1 MNRCCQLFRKL
12 LYFCIRKPYLATSRT
27 IRIKNMKIL
36 HTSDLHIGKYIGTY
50 DLKEDT
56 EYVLNQVV
64 DTAIR
69 ERVEV
74 VLISGDIFDRPN
86 PSEEAIKMYVS
97 FLKGLLDKNI
107 KVIAISGNHDS
118 GIRLSA
124 YKDILG
130 KGYFVEGEFNS
141 PMRKVSLNDEY
152 GPVNFYMLPFFTPFI
167 VKSNLKLEKGLEN
180 YDLAMDEIIKRENID
195 TSQRNIILAHQFVAG
210 FKFGG
215 SEEDFSYSNGDEK
228 NVAGVGIISLDKF
241 QNFDYVALG
250 HIHKPQKISRET
262 IRYSGSLLKYKT
274 SEIDGPDKSVV
285 IIDLKE
291 KGNIEVKLDP
301 IKPLHPFV
309 KIEGL
314 LSELTNT
321 NPNENDYVYLIVDD
335 DKTPIEAK
343 NKLTPYYKRIVDIE
357 FPNDTLQQKM
367 NLDTSLADKRPIDF
381 ICEYYREKTNK
392 DLDEENKK
400 LLAEIFIEANKEGGQ
415 N

>member
-1 MNRCCQLFRKL
+1 
-12 LYFCIRKPYLATSRT
+12 
-27 IRIKNMKIL
+27 MKIL

-74 VLISGDIFDRPN
+74 VLISGDVFDRPN

-97 FLKGLLDKNI
+97 FLKALLDKNI

-124 YKDILG
+124 YKNILG

>member
-1 MNRCCQLFRKL
+1 
-12 LYFCIRKPYLATSRT
+12 
-27 IRIKNMKIL
+27 MKIL

-64 DTAIR
+64 DTAIK

-97 FLKGLLDKNI
+97 FLKALLDKNI

-141 PMRKVSLNDEY
+141 PMRKVSLSDEY
-152 GPVNFYMLPFFTPFI
+152 GQVNFYMLPFFTPFI

>member
-1 MNRCCQLFRKL
+1 MSENIYVLRRLD
-12 LYFCIRKPYLATSRT
+12 
-27 IRIKNMKIL
+27 MKIL

-74 VLISGDIFDRPN
+74 VLISGDVFDRPN

-97 FLKGLLDKNI
+97 FLKELLDKNI

-141 PMRKVSLNDEY
+141 PMRKVSLNDEF

-274 SEIDGPDKSVV
+274 SEINGPDKSVV

-343 NKLTPYYKRIVDIE
+343 NKLTPYYKRIMDIE

>member
-1 MNRCCQLFRKL
+1 
-12 LYFCIRKPYLATSRT
+12 
-27 IRIKNMKIL
+27 MKIL

-64 DTAIR
+64 DTAIK

-97 FLKGLLDKNI
+97 FLKALLDKNI

-141 PMRKVSLNDEY
+141 PMRKVSLSDEY
-152 GPVNFYMLPFFTPFI
+152 GQVNFYMLPFFTPFI

-321 NPNENDYVYLIVDD
+321 NPNENGYVYLIVDD

>member
-1 MNRCCQLFRKL
+1 
-12 LYFCIRKPYLATSRT
+12 
-27 IRIKNMKIL
+27 MKIL

-74 VLISGDIFDRPN
+74 VLISGDVFDRPS

-97 FLKGLLDKNI
+97 FLKELLDKNI

>member
-1 MNRCCQLFRKL
+1 
-12 LYFCIRKPYLATSRT
+12 
-27 IRIKNMKIL
+27 MKIL

-74 VLISGDIFDRPN
+74 VLISGDVFDRPN

>member
-1 MNRCCQLFRKL
+1 MSENIYVLRRL
-12 LYFCIRKPYLATSRT
+12 
-27 IRIKNMKIL
+27 NMKIL

-74 VLISGDIFDRPN
+74 VLISGDVFDRPN

-97 FLKGLLDKNI
+97 FLKELLDKNI

-250 HIHKPQKISRET
+250 HIHKPQKISREN

>member
-1 MNRCCQLFRKL
+1 MSENIYVLRRLD
-12 LYFCIRKPYLATSRT
+12 
-27 IRIKNMKIL
+27 MKIL

-69 ERVEV
+69 EGVEV
-74 VLISGDIFDRPN
+74 VLISGDVFDRPN

-367 NLDTSLADKRPIDF
+367 NLNTSLADKRPIDF

>member
-1 MNRCCQLFRKL
+1 
-12 LYFCIRKPYLATSRT
+12 
-27 IRIKNMKIL
+27 MKIL

-74 VLISGDIFDRPN
+74 VLISGDVFDRPN

-97 FLKGLLDKNI
+97 FLKQLLDKNI

-124 YKDILG
+124 YKEILG

-141 PMRKVSLNDEY
+141 PMRKVSLNDKY

-274 SEIDGPDKSVV
+274 SEINGPDKSVV

>member
-1 MNRCCQLFRKL
+1 
-12 LYFCIRKPYLATSRT
+12 
-27 IRIKNMKIL
+27 MKIL

-74 VLISGDIFDRPN
+74 VLISGDVFDRPN

-97 FLKGLLDKNI
+97 FLKELLDKNI

-167 VKSNLKLEKGLEN
+167 VKSNLRLEKGLEN

>member
-1 MNRCCQLFRKL
+1 
-12 LYFCIRKPYLATSRT
+12 
-27 IRIKNMKIL
+27 MKIL

-97 FLKGLLDKNI
+97 FLKQLLDKNI

-141 PMRKVSLNDEY
+141 PMRKVSLSDEY
-152 GPVNFYMLPFFTPFI
+152 GPVNFYMLPFFTTFI

>member
-1 MNRCCQLFRKL
+1 
-12 LYFCIRKPYLATSRT
+12 
-27 IRIKNMKIL
+27 MKIL

-56 EYVLNQVV
+56 EYVLNQVA

-74 VLISGDIFDRPN
+74 VLISGDVFDRPN

-97 FLKGLLDKNI
+97 FLKELLDKNI
-107 KVIAISGNHDS
+107 KVIVISGNHDS

-141 PMRKVSLNDEY
+141 PMRKVSLNDEF

-167 VKSNLKLEKGLEN
+167 VKSNLKLEKELEN
-180 YDLAMDEIIKRENID
+180 YDLAMDEIIKRENIN

-301 IKPLHPFV
+301 IKPLHPFI

-400 LLAEIFIEANKEGGQ
+400 LLAEIFIEANKEGGKTNEADQ
-415 N
+415 INNPSFSIIFR

>member
-1 MNRCCQLFRKL
+1 
-12 LYFCIRKPYLATSRT
+12 
-27 IRIKNMKIL
+27 MKIL

-74 VLISGDIFDRPN
+74 VLISGDVFDRPN

-97 FLKGLLDKNI
+97 FLKELLDKNI

-314 LSELTNT
+314 LSDLTNT

>member
-1 MNRCCQLFRKL
+1 
-12 LYFCIRKPYLATSRT
+12 
-27 IRIKNMKIL
+27 MKIL

-74 VLISGDIFDRPN
+74 VLISGDVFDRPN

-97 FLKGLLDKNI
+97 FLKELLDKNI

-141 PMRKVSLNDEY
+141 PMRKVSLSDEF

>member
-1 MNRCCQLFRKL
+1 
-12 LYFCIRKPYLATSRT
+12 
-27 IRIKNMKIL
+27 MKIL

-74 VLISGDIFDRPN
+74 VLISGDVFDRPN

-97 FLKGLLDKNI
+97 FLKELLDKNI

-124 YKDILG
+124 YKEILG

-141 PMRKVSLNDEY
+141 PMRKVSLSDEF

>member
-1 MNRCCQLFRKL
+1 
-12 LYFCIRKPYLATSRT
+12 
-27 IRIKNMKIL
+27 MKIL

-64 DTAIR
+64 DTAIK

-97 FLKGLLDKNI
+97 FLKALLDKNI
-107 KVIAISGNHDS
+107 KIIAISGNHDS

-141 PMRKVSLNDEY
+141 PMRKVSLSDEY
-152 GPVNFYMLPFFTPFI
+152 GQVNFYMLPFFTPFI

-228 NVAGVGIISLDKF
+228 NVAGVGIVSLDKF

-301 IKPLHPFV
+301 IKPLHLFV

>member
-1 MNRCCQLFRKL
+1 MSENIYVLRRLD
-12 LYFCIRKPYLATSRT
+12 
-27 IRIKNMKIL
+27 MKIL

-74 VLISGDIFDRPN
+74 VLISGDVFDRPN

-97 FLKGLLDKNI
+97 FLKELLDKNI

-124 YKDILG
+124 YKAILG

-141 PMRKVSLNDEY
+141 PMRKVSLNDEF

-167 VKSNLKLEKGLEN
+167 VKSNLKLEKGLKN

-274 SEIDGPDKSVV
+274 SEIDDPDKSVV

>member
-1 MNRCCQLFRKL
+1 
-12 LYFCIRKPYLATSRT
+12 
-27 IRIKNMKIL
+27 MKIL

-56 EYVLNQVV
+56 EYVLNQIV

-74 VLISGDIFDRPN
+74 VLISGDVFDRPN

-97 FLKGLLDKNI
+97 FLKELLDKNI

>member
-1 MNRCCQLFRKL
+1 MSENIYVLRRLD
-12 LYFCIRKPYLATSRT
+12 
-27 IRIKNMKIL
+27 MKIL

-74 VLISGDIFDRPN
+74 VLISGDVFDRPN

-274 SEIDGPDKSVV
+274 SEIDGTDKSVV

>member
-1 MNRCCQLFRKL
+1 MSENIYVLRRL
-12 LYFCIRKPYLATSRT
+12 
-27 IRIKNMKIL
+27 NMKIL

-74 VLISGDIFDRPN
+74 VLISGDVFDRPN

-97 FLKGLLDKNI
+97 FLKELLDKNI

-241 QNFDYVALG
+241 QDFDYVALG

-274 SEIDGPDKSVV
+274 SEINGPDKSVV

>member
-1 MNRCCQLFRKL
+1 
-12 LYFCIRKPYLATSRT
+12 
-27 IRIKNMKIL
+27 MKIL

-74 VLISGDIFDRPN
+74 VLISGDVFDKPN

-97 FLKGLLDKNI
+97 FLKELLDKNI

-321 NPNENDYVYLIVDD
+321 NPNEYDYVYLIVDD

>member
-1 MNRCCQLFRKL
+1 
-12 LYFCIRKPYLATSRT
+12 
-27 IRIKNMKIL
+27 MKIL

-74 VLISGDIFDRPN
+74 VLISGDVFDRPN

-97 FLKGLLDKNI
+97 FLKELLDKNI

-141 PMRKVSLNDEY
+141 PMRKVSLNDEF

>member
-1 MNRCCQLFRKL
+1 
-12 LYFCIRKPYLATSRT
+12 
-27 IRIKNMKIL
+27 MKIL

-152 GPVNFYMLPFFTPFI
+152 GPVNFYLLPFFTPFI

-274 SEIDGPDKSVV
+274 SEIGGPDKSVV

>member
-1 MNRCCQLFRKL
+1 
-12 LYFCIRKPYLATSRT
+12 
-27 IRIKNMKIL
+27 MKIL

-74 VLISGDIFDRPN
+74 VLISGDVFDRPN

-97 FLKGLLDKNI
+97 FLKELLDKNI

-343 NKLTPYYKRIVDIE
+343 NKLTLYYKRIVDIE

>member
-1 MNRCCQLFRKL
+1 
-12 LYFCIRKPYLATSRT
+12 
-27 IRIKNMKIL
+27 MKIL

-250 HIHKPQKISRET
+250 HIHKSQKISRET

>member
-1 MNRCCQLFRKL
+1 
-12 LYFCIRKPYLATSRT
+12 
-27 IRIKNMKIL
+27 MKIL

-64 DTAIR
+64 NTAIR

-74 VLISGDIFDRPN
+74 VLISGDVFDRPN

-97 FLKGLLDKNI
+97 FLKELLDKNI

>member
-1 MNRCCQLFRKL
+1 
-12 LYFCIRKPYLATSRT
+12 
-27 IRIKNMKIL
+27 MKIL

-97 FLKGLLDKNI
+97 FLKELLDKNI

-241 QNFDYVALG
+241 QDFDYVALG

-274 SEIDGPDKSVV
+274 SEIDGPNKSVV

>member
-1 MNRCCQLFRKL
+1 
-12 LYFCIRKPYLATSRT
+12 
-27 IRIKNMKIL
+27 MKIL

-69 ERVEV
+69 KRVEV

-415 N
+415 K

>member
-1 MNRCCQLFRKL
+1 
-12 LYFCIRKPYLATSRT
+12 
-27 IRIKNMKIL
+27 MKIL

-74 VLISGDIFDRPN
+74 VLISGDVFDRPN

-97 FLKGLLDKNI
+97 FLKELLDKNI

-141 PMRKVSLNDEY
+141 PMRKVSLSDEY

-274 SEIDGPDKSVV
+274 SEIDGPNKSVV

>member
-1 MNRCCQLFRKL
+1 
-12 LYFCIRKPYLATSRT
+12 
-27 IRIKNMKIL
+27 MKIL

-74 VLISGDIFDRPN
+74 VLISGDVFDRPN

-97 FLKGLLDKNI
+97 FLKQLLDKNI

-124 YKDILG
+124 YKEILG

-367 NLDTSLADKRPIDF
+367 NLDTSLADKRPINF

>member
-1 MNRCCQLFRKL
+1 
-12 LYFCIRKPYLATSRT
+12 
-27 IRIKNMKIL
+27 MKIL

-124 YKDILG
+124 YKAILG

-301 IKPLHPFV
+301 IKPLHPFR

>member
-1 MNRCCQLFRKL
+1 
-12 LYFCIRKPYLATSRT
+12 
-27 IRIKNMKIL
+27 MKIL

-74 VLISGDIFDRPN
+74 VLISGDVFDRPN

-97 FLKGLLDKNI
+97 FLKQLLDKNI

-343 NKLTPYYKRIVDIE
+343 NKLTPYYKKIVDIE

>member
-1 MNRCCQLFRKL
+1 MSENIYVLRRLD
-12 LYFCIRKPYLATSRT
+12 
-27 IRIKNMKIL
+27 MKIL

-343 NKLTPYYKRIVDIE
+343 NKLTPYYKKIVDIE

>member
-1 MNRCCQLFRKL
+1 
-12 LYFCIRKPYLATSRT
+12 
-27 IRIKNMKIL
+27 MKIL

-124 YKDILG
+124 YKAILG

-167 VKSNLKLEKGLEN
+167 VKSNLKLEKGLES

-367 NLDTSLADKRPIDF
+367 NLDTSFADKRPIDF

>member
-1 MNRCCQLFRKL
+1 
-12 LYFCIRKPYLATSRT
+12 
-27 IRIKNMKIL
+27 MKIL

-56 EYVLNQVV
+56 EYILNQVV

-74 VLISGDIFDRPN
+74 VLISGDVFDRPN

-97 FLKGLLDKNI
+97 FLKELLDKNI

-141 PMRKVSLNDEY
+141 PMRKVSLNDEF

>member
-1 MNRCCQLFRKL
+1 MSENIYVLRRLD
-12 LYFCIRKPYLATSRT
+12 
-27 IRIKNMKIL
+27 MKIL

-74 VLISGDIFDRPN
+74 VLISGDVFDRPN

-97 FLKGLLDKNI
+97 FLKELLDKNI

-141 PMRKVSLNDEY
+141 PMRKVSLSDEY

-241 QNFDYVALG
+241 QDFDYVALG

-274 SEIDGPDKSVV
+274 SEINGPDKSVV

>member
-1 MNRCCQLFRKL
+1 MSENIYVLRRL
-12 LYFCIRKPYLATSRT
+12 
-27 IRIKNMKIL
+27 NMKIL

-74 VLISGDIFDRPN
+74 VLISGDVFDRPN

-97 FLKGLLDKNI
+97 FLKELLDKNI

-141 PMRKVSLNDEY
+141 PMRKVSLNDEF

-180 YDLAMDEIIKRENID
+180 YDLAMDEIIKKENID

>member
-1 MNRCCQLFRKL
+1 MSENIYVLRRLD
-12 LYFCIRKPYLATSRT
+12 
-27 IRIKNMKIL
+27 MKIL

-97 FLKGLLDKNI
+97 FLKELLDKNI

-321 NPNENDYVYLIVDD
+321 NPNENDYAYLIMDD

>member
-1 MNRCCQLFRKL
+1 
-12 LYFCIRKPYLATSRT
+12 
-27 IRIKNMKIL
+27 MKIL

-74 VLISGDIFDRPN
+74 VLISGDVFDRPN

-97 FLKGLLDKNI
+97 FLKELLDKNI

-141 PMRKVSLNDEY
+141 PIRKVSLNDEY

-400 LLAEIFIEANKEGGQ
+400 LLAEIFIEANKEGEQ

>member
-1 MNRCCQLFRKL
+1 
-12 LYFCIRKPYLATSRT
+12 
-27 IRIKNMKIL
+27 MKIL

-74 VLISGDIFDRPN
+74 VLISGDVFDRPN

-97 FLKGLLDKNI
+97 FLKKLLDKNI

-167 VKSNLKLEKGLEN
+167 VKSNLKFEKGLEN